1 VHCIAP
7 EEMRLFPPPGNITE
21 TRLFEFVC
29 RGKFVIR
36 GEVVNRTE
44 EVTKISLKNT
54 LGGVAEAVSMARIVI
69 EKAARFDSRSH

>member
-29 RGKFVIR
+29 RVKFVIR

-44 EVTKISLKNT
+44 ELTKISLKNT
-54 LGGVAEAVSMARIVI
+54 LGC
-69 EKAARFDSRSH
+69 SRSSKHGTHREGSPL